1 VEIGRHE
8 FLRAKTEVLCA
19 MTEANCAFSHEIAQ
33 QAAAEPGFWTFS
45 GDRNW
50 DNVAYANPIYLD

>member
-8 FLRAKTEVLCA
+8 FLRAKTEVLRA
-19 MTEANCAFSHEIAQ
+19 MTEANGAFSHEFGETVPLTARI
-33 QAAAEPGFWTFS
+33 WTFWCAW
-45 GDRNW
+45 NW

>member
-8 FLRAKTEVLCA
+8 FLRAKTEVLRA
-19 MTEANCAFSHEIAQ
+19 MTEANGAFSHEFEETVPLTVRI
-33 QAAAEPGFWTFS
+33 WTFCCAW
-45 GDRNW
+45 NW

>member
-19 MTEANCAFSHEIAQ
+19 MTGANGAFSHEIGWQ
-33 QAAAEPGFWTFS
+33 GVESTGFWSFW